1 MNHLKKNQKKQE
13 SQGNPPKK
21 KLKKENSDVSLDSQG
36 FPAFLKTPDHE
47 KKKDTHPSRLL
58 QKRVGQH
65 VHGDDPEHGHLK
77 EAMGVGHLKKCMKK
91 TSCYWQLEEASCK
104 HPSCR

>member
-1 MNHLKKNQKKQE
+1 M
-13 SQGNPPKK
+13 
-21 KLKKENSDVSLDSQG
+21 
-36 FPAFLKTPDHE
+36 KTPDHE
-47 KKKDTHPSRLL
+47 KKKGTHPSRLL

-91 TSCYWQLEEASCK
+91 PAATGSLKKPAASPPGHTYVGAKVRVTS
-104 HPSCR
+104 PSSL